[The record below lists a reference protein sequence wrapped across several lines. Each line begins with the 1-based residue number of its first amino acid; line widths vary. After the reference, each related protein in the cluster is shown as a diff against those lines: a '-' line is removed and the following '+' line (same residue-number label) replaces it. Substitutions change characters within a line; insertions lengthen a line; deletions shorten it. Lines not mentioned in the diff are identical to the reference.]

1 MKTSTIVFGG
11 FFITDNG
18 ERIQIPIL
26 ENPNIKEINNFF
38 SVSNFE
44 KKAGVLVF
52 RIIPEPEF
60 GNTELTIYFEKG
72 YYLPIIQTILED
84 GDIEVKNLKTENCSG
99 NTMEILGD
107 VYPIE
112 HISKN
117 ISTIQDVISEF
128 IMKNKTN
135 HNNDLIEKFNNQK
148 VV

>member
-1 MKTSTIVFGG
+1 
-11 FFITDNG
+11 
-18 ERIQIPIL
+18 
-26 ENPNIKEINNFF
+26 FF

-84 GDIEVKNLKTENCSG
+84 GDIEVKNLKTENYSG

-117 ISTIQDVISEF
+117 ISIIQDIISEF
-128 IMKNKTN
+128 IMKNKPIT
-135 HNNDLIEKFNNQK
+135 IMI
-148 VV
+148 

>member
-60 GNTELTIYFEKG
+60 DNTKLTIYFEEG
-72 YYLPIIQTILED
+72 YYLPMIQTILED
-84 GDIEVKNLKTENCSG
+84 GDIEVKNLKTENYSG

-117 ISTIQDVISEF
+117 VSTIQDIISEF
-128 IMKNKTN
+128 IMKNKPIT
-135 HNNDLIEKFNNQK
+135 IMI
-148 VV
+148 

>member
-38 SVSNFE
+38 LYQIL

-84 GDIEVKNLKTENCSG
+84 GDIEVKILKQKIIV
-99 NTMEILGD
+99 EIQWKFWETSTLLS
-107 VYPIE
+107 
-112 HISKN
+112 ISLK
-117 ISTIQDVISEF
+117 IF
-128 IMKNKTN
+128 
-135 HNNDLIEKFNNQK
+135 L
-148 VV
+148 

>member
-1 MKTSTIVFGG
+1 MKTSTVVFGG

-18 ERIQIPIL
+18 ERIQIPVL
-26 ENPNIKEINNFF
+26 ENPGIKEINHFF
-38 SVSNFE
+38 SISNFE

-52 RIIPEPEF
+52 RIIPEPKF

-84 GDIEVKNLKTENCSG
+84 GDIEVKNLKTENYSG

-117 ISTIQDVISEF
+117 ISIIQDIISKF
-128 IMKNKTN
+128 IIKNKPIT
-135 HNNDLIEKFNNQK
+135 IMI
-148 VV
+148 

>member
-1 MKTSTIVFGG
+1 MRTEFFKNPTPAPSTAAPWSKRQTATIKASTIVFGG

-60 GNTELTIYFEKG
+60 GNNELTETFA
-72 YYLPIIQTILED
+72 
-84 GDIEVKNLKTENCSG
+84 
-99 NTMEILGD
+99 
-107 VYPIE
+107 
-112 HISKN
+112 
-117 ISTIQDVISEF
+117 
-128 IMKNKTN
+128 
-135 HNNDLIEKFNNQK
+135 KFPK
-148 VV
+148 IP